1 MPPLLRS
8 PAIRITA
15 ALVAVAMALVG
26 LLPLFDGPGYES
38 ALAAGLLVP
47 SAAAIATALDIAAR
61 RSDPALAFRRGVATG
76 ALLAAVAYAT
86 TLAHG
91 LRAGFCDVLGGSA
104 HFALGPGLGALLGGA
119 WGAVAGE
126 IAAGIR
132 RDDAAPPPPT
142 SPAWRRRLVA
152 VLAALAAPLGS
163 AGVSVVR
170 FYTSPIVFAYD
181 PFAGYFSGTFYDTI
195 VDASGLLTYR
205 AGTLATLVAAAVL
218 AHHLAHDADGRLAF
232 QRMGRP
238 GLLLLGAASAALS
251 AATLVEGARLGHF
264 QTSETIAAELGALT
278 AGRRC
283 EVVHPRGMRAGD
295 VQRFV
300 RECDAHVEAGER
312 WLGAPAEAAGEP
324 LRVRAYLFESAA
336 QKGALMGA
344 SRTYI
349 AKPWRREVYLQAAG
363 YPHPTLG
370 HEVMHVLAGAFARG
384 PFQVAGRLGGWLP
397 DPGLIEGI
405 AVAGSPREG
414 EDLSPRAW
422 AKAMKDLGILPPLSR
437 LFALGFLAENSSTA
451 YTVSG
456 AFVGHVRDKH
466 GPAAVRAWYGGE
478 PLPEITGASW
488 AELERAWHAELDAL
502 SLPDAARAQAK
513 ARFDRPALFERRC
526 PHVVDACAQKA
537 EQLRARGDHAGAIAE
552 YQRILELDRSPATR
566 VAIAETRLASEAP
579 GAREDAVRELEGI
592 AGDAAIPRHLR
603 DRAAEELGDVALAAG
618 DRERAVSWY
627 REVAGRLVDEDRLRT
642 LDVKIAAAHDER
654 ARAAVVELLI
664 GTRGGSPDRVRA
676 AELLGAWAAQ
686 APGDGLPS
694 YLLGRH
700 YLNDGRFDEAADR
713 LDRALAAHLPVQ
725 RVWIEAKRLR
735 LVAACALGDAE
746 TARRMSTEYAAHDG
760 EAGAGPAVSEER
772 RDAAL
777 RLLERCAWAAAP
789 GSAPPAATPG
799 GAAGEK

>member
-1 MPPLLRS
+1 MPTLLRS
-8 PAIRITA
+8 PALRLGA
-15 ALVAVAMALVG
+15 ALVAIAMALVG

-47 SAAAIATALDIAAR
+47 SVAAITTALDVAAHR
-61 RSDPALAFRRGVATG
+61 PLPVEAFRRGVANG
-76 ALLAAVAYAT
+76 ALLALVAYAT
-86 TLAHG
+86 TLGHG

-104 HFALGPGLGALLGGA
+104 HFALGPVLGAALGGA

-126 IAAGIR
+126 LAAGIR
-132 RDDAAPPPPT
+132 REDAAPPP
-142 SPAWRRRLVA
+142 PAWRRRLVA
-152 VLAALAAPLGS
+152 VLAALAAPLAS
-163 AGVSVVR
+163 IGVSAVR

-181 PFAGYFSGTFYDTI
+181 PFVGFFSGTLYDTV

-205 AGTLATLVAAAVL
+205 AGTLATLFAASVL
-218 AHHLAHDADGRLAF
+218 AQHLVHDTGGRISF
-232 QRMGRP
+232 QPQGRP
-238 GLLLLGAASAALS
+238 GLLLLGAASAALG
-251 AATLVEGARLGHF
+251 AVNLLEGARLGHF
-264 QTSETIAAELGALT
+264 QTSETIAAELGAFSQ
-278 AGRRC
+278 GQRC
-283 EVVHPRGMRAGD
+283 EVVYPRGMREGD
-295 VQRFV
+295 ILRFV
-300 RECDAHVEAGER
+300 RECDAHIEAGER
-312 WLGAPAEAAGEP
+312 WLGAPAERDGEP

-344 SRTYI
+344 SRTYV

-363 YPHPTLG
+363 FPHPTLG
-370 HEVMHVLAGAFARG
+370 HEIMHVLAGAFARG
-384 PFQVAGRLGGWLP
+384 PFEIAGRLGGWLP

-414 EDLSPRAW
+414 EDLSPREW
-422 AKAMKDLGILPPLSR
+422 AKAMRDLGILPRLSR

-456 AFVGHVRDKH
+456 AFVGHVRATH
-466 GPAAVRAWYGGE
+466 GPAAVRAWYGGRA
-478 PLPEITGASW
+478 LPEITGASW
-488 AELERAWHAELDAL
+488 DEMERAWHAELDAL

-513 ARFDRPALFERRC
+513 ARFDRPAVFERRC

-537 EQLRARGDHAGAIAE
+537 EQLRARGDHEGAIAE
-552 YQRILELDRSPATR
+552 YQRVLALDRSPATR
-566 VAIAETRLASEAP
+566 VAIAETRLASDAP
-579 GAREDAVRELEGI
+579 GSRGEGVRELSAI
-592 AGDAAIPRHLR
+592 AGDASMPRHLR
-603 DRAAEELGDVALAAG
+603 DRAAERLGDAALSAG
-618 DRERAVSWY
+618 DREGAVAWY

-654 ARAAVVELLI
+654 ARAAVAELLI
-664 GTRGGSPDRVRA
+664 GTRGGAPDRFRA

-713 LDRALAAHLPVQ
+713 LERALGAHLPVQ

-735 LVAACALGDAE
+735 LVVACGVDDAE
-746 TARRMSTEYAAHDG
+746 TARRMFAQYAAHDG
-760 EAGAGPAVSEER
+760 AAGTGPAVSEER

-777 RLLERCAWAAAP
+777 RLLERCDRAAP
-789 GSAPPAATPG
+789 RPASPATPSDPPAG
-799 GAAGEK
+799 QK

>member
-1 MPPLLRS
+1 MPTLLRS
-8 PAIRITA
+8 PATRIGA
-15 ALVAVAMALVG
+15 ALVAIAMALVG
-26 LLPLFDGPGYES
+26 FLPLFDGPGYES

-47 SAAAIATALDIAAR
+47 GAAAIATALDVAAHR
-61 RSDPALAFRRGVATG
+61 PPPVEAFRRGIANG
-76 ALLAAVAYAT
+76 ALLALVAFAT

-91 LRAGFCDVLGGSA
+91 LRAGFCDALGGSA
-104 HFALGPGLGALLGGA
+104 HFALGPGLGAALGGA

-126 IAAGIR
+126 LAAGIR
-132 RDDAAPPPPT
+132 RDEGSPPP
-142 SPAWRRRLVA
+142 PAWRRRLVA
-152 VLAALAAPLGS
+152 VLAALAAPLAS
-163 AGVSVVR
+163 AGVSAVR

-181 PFAGYFSGTFYDTI
+181 PFVGFFSGTLYDTI

-205 AGTLATLVAAAVL
+205 AGTLATLFAASVL
-218 AHHLAHDADGRLAF
+218 AQHLVHDASGRVSF
-232 QRMGRP
+232 QPQGRP

-251 AATLVEGARLGHF
+251 AGTLVEGARLGHF
-264 QTSETIAAELGALT
+264 QTSESIAAELGALSR
-278 AGRRC
+278 GQRC
-283 EVVHPRGMRAGD
+283 EVVYPRGMREAD

-300 RECDAHVEAGER
+300 RECDAHIEAGER
-312 WLGAPAEAAGEP
+312 WLGAPAEVAGQP
-324 LRVRAYLFESAA
+324 LRIRAYLFESAA

-344 SRTYI
+344 SRTYV

-370 HEVMHVLAGAFARG
+370 HEIMHVLAGAFARG
-384 PFQVAGRLGGWLP
+384 PFKIAGRLGGWLP

-405 AVAGSPREG
+405 AVAGSPREA
-414 EDLSPRAW
+414 EDLSPRGW

-456 AFVGHVRDKH
+456 AFVGHVRETY
-466 GPAAVRAWYGGE
+466 GPAAVRAWYGGK

-488 AELERAWHAELDAL
+488 GDMERAWHADLDAL

-513 ARFDRPALFERRC
+513 ARFDRPAVFQRRC
-526 PHVVDACAQKA
+526 PHVVDECTQKA
-537 EQLRARGDHAGAIAE
+537 EQLRARGDLEGAIAE
-552 YQRILELDRSPATR
+552 YRRVLALDQSPAAR
-566 VAIAETRLASEAP
+566 VAIAETRLASDAP
-579 GAREDAVRELEGI
+579 ASRSEGVRELEGI

-603 DRAAEELGDVALAAG
+603 DRAAERLGDVALAAG
-618 DRERAVSWY
+618 ERERAARWY
-627 REVAGRLVDEDRLRT
+627 GEVAGRLVDEDRLRT
-642 LDVKIAAAHDER
+642 LDVKIAAAHDDR

-664 GTRGGSPDRVRA
+664 GTRGGAPDRLRA

-694 YLLGRH
+694 YLLGRQ

-725 RVWIEAKRLR
+725 RVWIEAERLR
-735 LVAACALGDAE
+735 LVVACGLDDVE
-746 TARRMSTEYAAHDG
+746 TARRMFAQYAAHDG
-760 EAGAGPAVSEER
+760 AAGAGPAVSEER

-777 RLLERCAWAAAP
+777 RLLERCDRTASRAASPAGAP
-789 GSAPPAATPG
+789 EPPG
-799 GAAGEK
+799 GQK

>member
-1 MPPLLRS
+1 MPSLLRS
-8 PAIRITA
+8 QATRIGA
-15 ALVAVAMALVG
+15 ALVAIAMALVG
-26 LLPLFDGPGYES
+26 FLPLFDGPGYES

-47 SAAAIATALDIAAR
+47 GAAAIATALDVAAHR
-61 RSDPALAFRRGVATG
+61 APPVDAFRRGVANG
-76 ALLAAVAYAT
+76 ALFALVAYAT

-104 HFALGPGLGALLGGA
+104 HFALGPGLGAALGGA

-126 IAAGIR
+126 LAAGSR
-132 RDDAAPPPPT
+132 RDDAPPP
-142 SPAWRRRLVA
+142 PAWRRRLAA

-181 PFAGYFSGTFYDTI
+181 PFAGFFSGTLYDTI

-205 AGTLATLVAAAVL
+205 AGTLATLLAASVL
-218 AHHLAHDADGRLAF
+218 AQHLVHDVSGRVTL
-232 QRMGRP
+232 QPQGRP
-238 GLLLLGAASAALS
+238 GLVLLGVASAAIS
-251 AATLVEGARLGHF
+251 AGTLLEGARLGHF
-264 QTSETIAAELGALT
+264 QTSETIAAELGALSQ
-278 AGRRC
+278 GQRC
-283 EVVHPRGMRAGD
+283 EVVYPRGMREAD

-312 WLGAPAEAAGEP
+312 WLGAPAEVDGEP

-344 SRTYI
+344 SRTYV

-363 YPHPTLG
+363 FPHPTLG
-370 HEVMHVLAGAFARG
+370 HEIMHVLAGAFARG
-384 PFQVAGRLGGWLP
+384 PFKVAGRLGGWLP

-414 EDLSPRAW
+414 EDLSPREW
-422 AKAMKDLGILPPLSR
+422 ARAMKDLEILPPLSR

-456 AFVGHVRDKH
+456 AFVAYVRATY
-466 GPAAVRAWYGGE
+466 GPDAVRAWYGGR
-478 PLPEITGASW
+478 PLPEITGAPW
-488 AELERAWHAELDAL
+488 DAMERAWHADLDAL
-502 SLPDAARAQAK
+502 TLPDAARAQAK
-513 ARFDRPALFERRC
+513 ARFDRPAVFARRC
-526 PHVVDACAQKA
+526 PHVVDACLQKA
-537 EQLRARGDHAGAIAE
+537 ERLRARGDHEGAIAQ
-552 YQRILELDRSPATR
+552 YRRVLSLDESPATR
-566 VAIAETRLASEAP
+566 VAIAETRLAGDAP
-579 GAREDAVRELEGI
+579 SSRGEGVRELEAI
-592 AGDAAIPRHLR
+592 AGDASIPRHLR
-603 DRAAEELGDVALAAG
+603 DRAAERLGDVALAEG
-618 DRERAVSWY
+618 DRERAAGWY

-642 LDVKIAAAHDER
+642 LDVKIAAASDDR
-654 ARAAVVELLI
+654 ARAAVVELLV
-664 GTRGGSPDRVRA
+664 GTRGGAPDRFRA

-694 YLLGRH
+694 YLLARQ

-713 LDRALAAHLPVQ
+713 LDRALAAHLPIQ

-735 LVAACALGDAE
+735 LVAACGLDDAE
-746 TARRMSTEYAAHDG
+746 TARRMFAQYAAHDG
-760 EAGAGPAVSEER
+760 AAGAGPAVSDER

-777 RLLERCAWAAAP
+777 RLLERCAPPTSPAASP
-789 GSAPPAATPG
+789 GSPAVQ
-799 GAAGEK
+799 K

>member
-8 PAIRITA
+8 PATRLAA
-15 ALVAVAMALVG
+15 ALVAIAMALVG

-47 SAAAIATALDIAAR
+47 SAAAIATALDVAAHR
-61 RSDPALAFRRGVATG
+61 PLPLDAFRRGVANG
-76 ALLAAVAYAT
+76 ALLAIVAYAT

-104 HFALGPGLGALLGGA
+104 HFALGPGLGAALGGA

-126 IAAGIR
+126 LAAGIR
-132 RDDAAPPPPT
+132 RDDAAPQPPAP
-142 SPAWRRRLVA
+142 PAWRRRLVA
-152 VLAALAAPLGS
+152 VLAALAAPLAS
-163 AGVSVVR
+163 IGVSAVR

-181 PFAGYFSGTFYDTI
+181 PFVGFFSGTLYDTI

-205 AGTLATLVAAAVL
+205 AGTLATLVAASAL
-218 AHHLAHDADGRLAF
+218 AHHLVHDAGGRLSF
-232 QRMGRP
+232 QPQGRP
-238 GLLLLGAASAALS
+238 GLLLLGAACAALS
-251 AATLVEGARLGHF
+251 AANLLEGARLGHF
-264 QTSETIAAELGALT
+264 QTSETIAAELGALSQ
-278 AGRRC
+278 GQRC
-283 EVVHPRGMRAGD
+283 EVVYPRGMREAD

-300 RECDAHVEAGER
+300 RECDAHVAAGER
-312 WLGAPAEAAGEP
+312 WLGAPAEQGGAP

-344 SRTYI
+344 SRTYV

-370 HEVMHVLAGAFARG
+370 HEIMHVLAGAFARG
-384 PFQVAGRLGGWLP
+384 PFEIAGRLGGWLP

-414 EDLSPRAW
+414 EDLSPSEW
-422 AKAMKDLGILPPLSR
+422 AKAMKDLGILPPLAR

-456 AFVGHVRDKH
+456 AFVGHVRATY
-466 GPAAVRAWYGGE
+466 GPAAVRAWYGGK
-478 PLPEITGASW
+478 PLPELTGASW
-488 AELERAWHAELDAL
+488 AEMERAWHAELDAL

-513 ARFDRPALFERRC
+513 ARFDRPAVFERRC

-537 EQLRARGDHAGAIAE
+537 EQLRARGDHEGAIAE
-552 YQRILELDRSPATR
+552 YRRVLALDQSPATR
-566 VAIAETRLASEAP
+566 VAVAETRLASDAP
-579 GAREDAVRELEGI
+579 GSRAEGVRELETL
-592 AGDAAIPRHLR
+592 AGDASVPRHLR
-603 DRAAEELGDVALAAG
+603 DRAAERLGDVALSAG
-618 DRERAVSWY
+618 DRERAVAWY
-627 REVAGRLVDEDRLRT
+627 QEVAGRLVDEDRLRT
-642 LDVKIAAAHDER
+642 LDVKIAAAHDDR

-664 GTRGGSPDRVRA
+664 GTRGGAPDRFRA

-694 YLLGRH
+694 YLLGRQ

-713 LDRALAAHLPVQ
+713 LDRALGAHLPIQ
-725 RVWIEAKRLR
+725 RVWIEAERLR
-735 LVAACALGDAE
+735 LVAACGVGDAE
-746 TARRMSTEYAAHDG
+746 TARRMFAQYAAHEG
-760 EAGAGPAVSEER
+760 AAGAGPAVSQER

-777 RLLERCAWAAAP
+777 RLLERCDRAAP
-789 GSAPPAATPG
+789 RPAAPATPSDRPDG
-799 GAAGEK
+799 QK